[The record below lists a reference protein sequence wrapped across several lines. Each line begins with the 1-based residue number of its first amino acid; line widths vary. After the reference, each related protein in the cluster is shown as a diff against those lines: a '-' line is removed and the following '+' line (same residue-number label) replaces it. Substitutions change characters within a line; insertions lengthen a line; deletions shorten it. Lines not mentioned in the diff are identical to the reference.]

1 MKVIVI
7 YGSPNDKPFM
17 EPAREYFAQEGVPYE
32 ETVLSAHRDLP
43 ELIKFLGDLEASG
56 EKAVILAVAGL
67 SAALPGVVVM
77 SCSLPVIGVPV
88 PGGPLNG
95 IDALLAIAQCPG
107 GVPCTTVGLHKKTP
121 VNAAHGRPPYPE
133 AGGPVSIHFF
143 PFRLMTPP
151 PSQEI
156 VLDEQEFPAR
166 WSGWPTA
173 SWPAAPGNRSPLSAS
188 SARGHHRPAAG
199 GQGQGTGRGR
209 PVRRH

>member
-17 EPAREYFAQEGVPYE
+17 EPAREYFAQENVPYE

-43 ELIKFLGDLEASG
+43 ELIRFLGNLEASG

-95 IDALLAIAQCPG
+95 IDALLAIAPAACPA
-107 GVPCTTVGLHKKTP
+107 P
-121 VNAAHGRPPYPE
+121 
-133 AGGPVSIHFF
+133 
-143 PFRLMTPP
+143 RLACIRKP
-151 PSQEI
+151 PSM
-156 VLDEQEFPAR
+156 PP
-166 WSGWPTA
+166 WPPTA
-173 SWPAAPGNRSPLSAS
+173 F
-188 SARGHHRPAAG
+188 
-199 GQGQGTGRGR
+199 
-209 PVRRH
+209 